1 MISVIGQGFVG
12 GSLST
17 VFSERGVGVFTFDKA
32 GKTERGGTSEFFV
45 DSSNIIPSTLN
56 QFVECCESINQFSGI
71 YFICLPTP
79 MKADGSCDVSIV
91 ESVLDQLSLN
101 NQRGLSRVAIVKSTV
116 PPGTTEGWNKKYS
129 NTSLSVIFSPEFLT
143 EVNALDDMRNQDRII
158 LGGHNDSTE
167 KVSSVFLNAFPGVP
181 LYKTTSTNAEMVK
194 YVANCF
200 LATKVSFA
208 NEMYQA
214 CNSLAAL
221 GNDVSYNSVI
231 SLAKL
236 DKRLGDSHWQVPGPM
251 PADDDGK
258 PAYGFSGS
266 CFPKDINALIY
277 LLENLGVDPKVLK
290 GAWGKNLEVRPQRDW
305 EKLKGRAIS
314 EE

>member
-1 MISVIGQGFVG
+1 MIAVIGQGFVG

-17 VFSERGVGVFTFDKA
+17 VFSEKGVKVFTFDKA
-32 GKTERGGTSEFFV
+32 GKTERGGTSEFSV
-45 DSSNIIPSTLN
+45 NGNHTIPQTLEE
-56 QFVECCESINQFSGI
+56 FIERCEAIRGFRAI
-71 YFICLPTP
+71 YFVCLPTP
-79 MKADGSCDVSIV
+79 MKNDGSCDLSIV
-91 ESVLDQLSLN
+91 ESTLDKLSKN
-101 NQRGLSRVAIVKSTV
+101 NSYGFFRIAVMKSTV
-116 PPGTTEGWNKKYS
+116 PPGTTERWNKKYE
-129 NTSLSVIFSPEFLT
+129 TSLLRVVFNPEFLT
-143 EVNALDDMRNQDRII
+143 EVNALEDMRNQDRII
-158 LGGHNDSTE
+158 LGGPNSSVE
-167 KVSSVFLNAFPGVP
+167 KVSTVFSEAFPNVP
-181 LYKTTSTNAEMVK
+181 LYKTSSTNAEMVK

-214 CNSLAAL
+214 CKSLASL
-221 GNDVSYNSVI
+221 GNDVSYNIVI

-251 PADDDGK
+251 PADDSGS
-258 PAYGFSGS
+258 PAFGYGGS

-277 LLENLGVDPKVLK
+277 TLEKIGVDPKVLK
-290 GAWGKNLEVRPQRDW
+290 ASWNKNLEVRPQRDW